1 MAELAPLVS
10 TGIAQLDLREEQNGP
25 SHYSCERGWGPG
37 FMLEPC
43 KKREELLA

>member
-1 MAELAPLVS
+1 MSPFVS
-10 TGIAQLDLREEQNGP
+10 TGTEQLDLRKKQDGP
-25 SHYSCERGWGPG
+25 SHYSGERGWGPG